1 MKARMTIWKNLANL
15 IKIMS
20 TTSVKLKFRESM
32 VEGKEG
38 RLFFQ
43 VIRNRCIRQIT
54 LPYMI
59 YPDEWSEDGRLAA
72 GSSGPDYIA
81 EIARGVSKDRDIME
95 RAVASLDARGD
106 YTADDVVEKYNE
118 MAGELQFTA
127 FTGHIIAHLRKMG
140 KDRTAGTYTS
150 AMNSF
155 MTFRK
160 GKRTFLNDMTDEEM
174 QLYQS
179 WLRNNGCGRNTISFY
194 MRILRAIYNRAV
206 ERGLIDD
213 EHPFRHVFTGY
224 EKTKKRAVSVSII
237 RKIKEL
243 DLPEG
248 RKSLRFARDIFLFSF
263 YTRGMS
269 FVDIAYLKKDNIRNG
284 FLVYRRRKT
293 GQQLTMKWE
302 PAMKKIA
309 ERYQSDSEYIFPI
322 VSGGDDDR
330 RKYNSAMVRVNK
342 ALKTIGTMLHLP
354 APLTMYVAR
363 HSWATAARVSN
374 IPISVISEGLGHD
387 SEETTQIYLAS
398 IDNSVVDKANSRII
412 GLLGE

>member
-1 MKARMTIWKNLANL
+1 MVTMN
-15 IKIMS
+15 
-20 TTSVKLKFRESM
+20 TTSVRLKFREST

-59 YPDEWSEDGRLAA
+59 YPGEWSGEGRLAA
-72 GSSGPDYIA
+72 GSGRPDYIA
-81 EIARGVSKDRDIME
+81 EIARGVSKDREIME

-106 YTADDVVEKYNE
+106 YTADDVVDKYNE
-118 MAGELQFTA
+118 MAGELQFTT

-140 KDRTAGTYTS
+140 NDRTAGTYTS
-150 AMNSF
+150 ALNSF
-155 MTFRK
+155 MTYRK
-160 GKRTFLNDMTDEEM
+160 DKRTFLNDMTDEEM
-174 QLYQS
+174 QLYQA

-194 MRILRAIYNRAV
+194 MRILRAIYNRGV
-206 ERGLIDD
+206 DKGLI
-213 EHPFRHVFTGY
+213 EQKNPFRHVFTGN
-224 EKTKKRAVSVSII
+224 EKTKKRAVSISVI

-269 FVDIAYLKKDNIRNG
+269 FVDIVYLKKSNIRNG

-309 ERYQSDSEYIFPI
+309 ERYRSDGEYIFPF
-322 VSGGDDDR
+322 VTGGGDD
-330 RKYNSAMVRVNK
+330 RKGYQNGMVRVNK
-342 ALKTIGTMLHLP
+342 ALKKIGVMLHLP
-354 APLTMYVAR
+354 EPLTMYVAR

-374 IPISVISEGLGHD
+374 IPIPVISEGLGHD

-398 IDNSVVDKANSRII
+398 IENSVVDKANSRII
-412 GLLGE
+412 GLLD

>member
-1 MKARMTIWKNLANL
+1 
-15 IKIMS
+15 MS

-72 GSSGPDYIA
+72 KSSRPDYVR
-81 EIARGVSKDRDIME
+81 EISQGLGKDREIME
-95 RAVASLDARGD
+95 RAVASLNARGD

-155 MTFRK
+155 MTYRK
-160 GKRTFLNDMTDEEM
+160 DKRTFLNDMTDEEM
-174 QLYQS
+174 QYYQS
-179 WLRNNGCGRNTISFY
+179 WLMGKGCGRNTISFY
-194 MRILRAIYNRAV
+194 MRILRAIYNRGV
-206 ERGLIDD
+206 DKGMIEQ
-213 EHPFRHVFTGY
+213 ENPFRHVFTGN
-224 EKTKKRAVSVSII
+224 EKTKKRAVSISVI

-243 DLPEG
+243 DLPER

-293 GQQLTMKWE
+293 GQLLTVKWE
-302 PAMKKIA
+302 PSMKKIA
-309 ERYQSDSEYIFPI
+309 ERYESGGEYIFPI

-398 IDNSVVDKANSRII
+398 IENSVVDKANSRII
-412 GLLGE
+412 GLLD

>member
-1 MKARMTIWKNLANL
+1 
-15 IKIMS
+15 
-20 TTSVKLKFRESM
+20 M

-59 YPDEWSEDGRLAA
+59 YPNEWIEDGRLAA
-72 GSSGPDYIA
+72 GSGRPDYIA
-81 EIARGVSKDRDIME
+81 EIARGISKDRGIME
-95 RAVASLDARGD
+95 KAVASLDARGD
-106 YTADDVVEKYNE
+106 YTADDVVDKYNE

-155 MTFRK
+155 MAFRK
-160 GKRTFLNDMTDEEM
+160 DKRTFLNDITDEEM

-179 WLRNNGCGRNTISFY
+179 WLRGNGCGRNTVSFY
-194 MRILRAIYNRAV
+194 MRILRAIYNRGV
-206 ERGLIDD
+206 DKGLI
-213 EHPFRHVFTGY
+213 EQENPFRHVFTGN
-224 EKTKKRAVSVSII
+224 EKTKKRAVSISVI

-243 DLPEG
+243 DLPER

-293 GQQLTMKWE
+293 GQLLTVKWE
-302 PAMKKIA
+302 PSMKKIA
-309 ERYQSDSEYIFPI
+309 ERYESGGEYIFPI

-398 IDNSVVDKANSRII
+398 IENSVVDKANSRII

>member
-1 MKARMTIWKNLANL
+1 
-15 IKIMS
+15 MS

-72 GSSGPDYIA
+72 KSSRPDYIA
-81 EIARGVSKDRDIME
+81 EIARGVSKDREIME
-95 RAVASLDARGD
+95 KAVASLDARGD
-106 YTADDVVEKYNE
+106 YTADDVVDKYNE
-118 MAGELQFTA
+118 LAGELQFTT

-140 KDRTAGTYTS
+140 NSRTADTYTS
-150 AMNSF
+150 ALNSF
-155 MTFRK
+155 MTYRK
-160 GKRTFLNDMTDEEM
+160 DKRTFLNDMTDEEM

-243 DLPEG
+243 ELPEG

-302 PAMKKIA
+302 LAMKKIA

-322 VSGGDDDR
+322 VAGGGDDR
-330 RKYNSAMVRVNK
+330 RLYYSAMARVNK
-342 ALKTIGTMLHLP
+342 ALKKIGAMLHLP
-354 APLTMYVAR
+354 EPLTMYVAR

-398 IDNSVVDKANSRII
+398 IENSVVDKANSRII

>member
-1 MKARMTIWKNLANL
+1 
-15 IKIMS
+15 
-20 TTSVKLKFRESM
+20 M

-43 VIRNRCIRQIT
+43 IIRNRCIRQIT

-59 YPDEWSEDGRLAA
+59 YPDEWGGEGHLAVGSGR
-72 GSSGPDYIA
+72 PDYIA
-81 EIARGVSKDRDIME
+81 EISRGVSKDKEIME
-95 RAVASLDARGD
+95 KAVASLDARGD

-118 MAGELQFTA
+118 MAGELQFTTI
-127 FTGHIIAHLRKMG
+127 TGHIIAHLRKMG
-140 KDRTAGTYTS
+140 NDRTADTYTS
-150 AMNSF
+150 ALNSF
-155 MTFRK
+155 MTYRK
-160 GKRTFLNDMTDEEM
+160 DKRTFLNDMTDEEM
-174 QLYQS
+174 QLYQA
-179 WLRNNGCGRNTISFY
+179 WLRGNGCGKNTISFY

-206 ERGLIDD
+206 DKGMIEQ
-213 EHPFRHVFTGY
+213 ENPFRHVFTGN
-224 EKTKKRAVSVSII
+224 EKTKKRAVSISVI

-243 DLPEG
+243 DLPER

-309 ERYQSDSEYIFPI
+309 ERYRSDGEYIFPI
-322 VSGGDDDR
+322 VAGGGDDR
-330 RKYNSAMVRVNK
+330 RLYYSAMARVNK
-342 ALKTIGTMLHLP
+342 ALKKIGVILNLP
-354 APLTMYVAR
+354 EPLTMYVAR

-398 IDNSVVDKANSRII
+398 IENSVVDKANSRII
-412 GLLGE
+412 GLLD

>member
-1 MKARMTIWKNLANL
+1 
-15 IKIMS
+15 MS
-20 TTSVKLKFRESM
+20 TTSVRLKFREST

-59 YPDEWSEDGRLAA
+59 YPDEWSGEGRLVA
-72 GSSGPDYIA
+72 GSGRHDYIA
-81 EIARGVSKDRDIME
+81 EIARGVSKDKEIME
-95 RAVASLDARGD
+95 KAVASLDARGD

-118 MAGELQFTA
+118 MAGELQFTT

-140 KDRTAGTYTS
+140 NSRTADTYTS

-155 MTFRK
+155 MTYRK
-160 GKRTFLNDMTDEEM
+160 DKRTFLNDMTDEEM

-206 ERGLIDD
+206 ERGLID
-213 EHPFRHVFTGY
+213 EGRPFRHVFTGY
-224 EKTKKRAVSVSII
+224 EKTKKRAVSISVI

-269 FVDIAYLKKDNIRNG
+269 FVDIVYLKKSNIRNG

-309 ERYQSDSEYIFPI
+309 EQYRSDSDYIFPF
-322 VSGGDDDR
+322 VTGGDDDR
-330 RKYNSAMVRVNK
+330 KGYQNGMVRVNK
-342 ALKTIGTMLHLP
+342 ALKKIGAMLHLP
-354 APLTMYVAR
+354 DPLTMYVAR

-398 IDNSVVDKANSRII
+398 IENSVVDKANSRII
-412 GLLGE
+412 GLLD

>member
-1 MKARMTIWKNLANL
+1 
-15 IKIMS
+15 
-20 TTSVKLKFRESM
+20 M

-72 GSSGPDYIA
+72 KSSRPDYIA
-81 EIARGVSKDRDIME
+81 EIARGVSKDREIME

-106 YTADDVVEKYNE
+106 YTADDVADKYNE
-118 MAGELQFTA
+118 MAGELQFTT
-127 FTGHIIAHLRKMG
+127 FTRHIIAHLRKMG
-140 KDRTAGTYTS
+140 NSRTADTYTS

-155 MTFRK
+155 MTYRMD
-160 GKRTFLNDMTDEEM
+160 KRTFLNDMTDEEM
-174 QLYQS
+174 QIYQS
-179 WLRNNGCGRNTISFY
+179 WLKVNGCGKNTISFY

-224 EKTKKRAVSVSII
+224 EKTKKRAVSVNVI

-243 DLPEG
+243 DLPER

-269 FVDIAYLKKDNIRNG
+269 FVDMCYLRRSDIRNG
-284 FLVYRRRKT
+284 VLTYQRKKT
-293 GQQLTMKWE
+293 GQLIRIRWE
-302 PAMKKIA
+302 PQLEEIVNRYAKECDGYLLPLVRKSSGNEYQQYKRSQHTLNNRLKAIGKK
-309 ERYQSDSEYIFPI
+309 
-322 VSGGDDDR
+322 
-330 RKYNSAMVRVNK
+330 
-342 ALKTIGTMLHLP
+342 LKLP
-354 APLTMYVAR
+354 DPLTMYVAR
-363 HSWATAARVSN
+363 HSWASTAKRMNVPLQ
-374 IPISVISEGLGHD
+374 IISDSMGHTSER
-387 SEETTQIYLAS
+387 TTQIYLAQIDADIIDETNAS
-398 IDNSVVDKANSRII
+398 IINFLESKHKK
-412 GLLGE
+412 

>member
-1 MKARMTIWKNLANL
+1 
-15 IKIMS
+15 MS
-20 TTSVKLKFRESM
+20 TTSVKLKFREST

-59 YPDEWSEDGRLAA
+59 YPDEWSGEGRLAA
-72 GSSGPDYIA
+72 GSGRPDYVR
-81 EIARGVSKDRDIME
+81 EISQGLGKDREIME
-95 RAVASLDARGD
+95 KAVASLDARGD

-118 MAGELQFTA
+118 MAGELQFTT

-140 KDRTAGTYTS
+140 NDRTADTYTS

-155 MTFRK
+155 MTYRK
-160 GKRTFLNDMTDEEM
+160 DKRTFLNDMTDEEM
-174 QLYQS
+174 QLYQA
-179 WLRNNGCGRNTISFY
+179 WLRGNGCGRNTISFY

-206 ERGLIDD
+206 ERGLID
-213 EHPFRHVFTGY
+213 EGHPFRHVFTGY
-224 EKTKKRAVSVSII
+224 EKTKKRAVSISII

-269 FVDIAYLKKDNIRNG
+269 FVDIVYLKKSNIRNG

-309 ERYQSDSEYIFPI
+309 ERYESDPF
-322 VSGGDDDR
+322 VDGVGDD
-330 RKYNSAMVRVNK
+330 RKGYQNGMVRVNK
-342 ALKTIGTMLHLP
+342 ALKKIGVMLNLP
-354 APLTMYVAR
+354 EPLTMYVAR

-398 IDNSVVDKANSRII
+398 IENSVVDKANSRII
-412 GLLGE
+412 GLLD

>member
-1 MKARMTIWKNLANL
+1 
-15 IKIMS
+15 MS

-72 GSSGPDYIA
+72 GSSRPDYIA
-81 EIARGVSKDRDIME
+81 EIARGVSKDREIME
-95 RAVASLDARGD
+95 KAVASLDARGD

-118 MAGELQFTA
+118 MAGELQFTT

-140 KDRTAGTYTS
+140 NSRTAETYTS

-155 MTFRK
+155 MTYRK
-160 GKRTFLNDMTDEEM
+160 DKRTFLNDMTDEEM

-179 WLRNNGCGRNTISFY
+179 WLRNNGCGKNTISFY

-206 ERGLIDD
+206 ERGLID
-213 EHPFRHVFTGY
+213 EGHPFRHVFTGY
-224 EKTKKRAVSVSII
+224 EKTKKRAVSISVI

-269 FVDIAYLKKDNIRNG
+269 FVDIVYLKKDNIRNG

-322 VSGGDDDR
+322 VAGGGDD
-330 RKYNSAMVRVNK
+330 RKLYYSAMARVNK
-342 ALKTIGTMLHLP
+342 ALKQIGVMLHLP
-354 APLTMYVAR
+354 EPLTMYVAR

-398 IDNSVVDKANSRII
+398 IENSVVDKANSRII

>member
-1 MKARMTIWKNLANL
+1 
-15 IKIMS
+15 MS

-72 GSSGPDYIA
+72 KSSRPDYIA
-81 EIARGVSKDRDIME
+81 EIARGVSKDREIME
-95 RAVASLDARGD
+95 KAVASLDARGD
-106 YTADDVVEKYNE
+106 YTADDVVDKYNE
-118 MAGELQFTA
+118 LAGELQFTT

-140 KDRTAGTYTS
+140 NSRTADTYTS
-150 AMNSF
+150 ALNSF
-155 MTFRK
+155 MTYRK
-160 GKRTFLNDMTDEEM
+160 DKRTFLNDMTDEEM

-179 WLRNNGCGRNTISFY
+179 WLRGNGCGRNTISFY

-243 DLPEG
+243 ELPEG

-302 PAMKKIA
+302 LAMKKIA

-322 VSGGDDDR
+322 VAGGGDDR
-330 RKYNSAMVRVNK
+330 RLYYSAMARVNK
-342 ALKTIGTMLHLP
+342 ALKKIGAMLHLP
-354 APLTMYVAR
+354 EPLTMYVAR

-398 IDNSVVDKANSRII
+398 IENSVVDKANSRII

>member
-1 MKARMTIWKNLANL
+1 
-15 IKIMS
+15 
-20 TTSVKLKFRESM
+20 M

-59 YPDEWSEDGRLAA
+59 LPDEWSEEGRLAV
-72 GSSGPDYIA
+72 GSGRPDYIE
-81 EIARGVSKDRDIME
+81 EISQGLGKDRGIME
-95 RAVASLDARGD
+95 KAVASLDVRGD

-118 MAGELQFTA
+118 MAGELQFTT

-179 WLRNNGCGRNTISFY
+179 WLMGNGCGRNTVSFY
-194 MRILRAIYNRAV
+194 MRILRAIYNRGV
-206 ERGLIDD
+206 DKGLI
-213 EHPFRHVFTGY
+213 EQGNPFRHVFTGN
-224 EKTKKRAVSVSII
+224 EKTKKRAVSINVI

-243 DLPEG
+243 DLPER

-293 GQQLTMKWE
+293 GQLLTVKWE
-302 PAMKKIA
+302 PSMKKIA
-309 ERYQSDSEYIFPI
+309 ERYESGGEYIFPI

-398 IDNSVVDKANSRII
+398 IENSVVDKANRRII

>member
-1 MKARMTIWKNLANL
+1 
-15 IKIMS
+15 MS

-59 YPDEWSEDGRLAA
+59 YPDEWSEDGRLAV
-72 GSSGPDYIA
+72 GSSRPDYIA
-81 EIARGVSKDRDIME
+81 EMARGVSKDREIME

-118 MAGELQFTA
+118 MAGELQFTT
-127 FTGHIIAHLRKMG
+127 FTRHIIAHMRKMG
-140 KDRTAGTYTS
+140 NSRTADTYTS

-155 MTFRK
+155 MTYRK
-160 GKRTFLNDMTDEEM
+160 DKRTFLNDMTDEEM

-179 WLRNNGCGRNTISFY
+179 WLRGNGCGRNTISFY

-243 DLPEG
+243 ELPEG

-322 VSGGDDDR
+322 VAGGGDDR
-330 RKYNSAMVRVNK
+330 RLYYSAMARVNK
-342 ALKTIGTMLHLP
+342 ALKKIGVMLNLP
-354 APLTMYVAR
+354 EPLTMYVAR

-398 IDNSVVDKANSRII
+398 IENSVVDKANSRII

>member
-1 MKARMTIWKNLANL
+1 
-15 IKIMS
+15 MS
-20 TTSVKLKFRESM
+20 TTSVKLKFREST

-59 YPDEWSEDGRLAA
+59 YPDEWSGEGRLAV
-72 GSSGPDYIA
+72 GSSRPDYIA
-81 EIARGVSKDRDIME
+81 EIARGVFKDREIME
-95 RAVASLDARGD
+95 RTVASLDAHGD

-118 MAGELQFTA
+118 MAGELQFTT

-140 KDRTAGTYTS
+140 NSRTADTYTS

-155 MTFRK
+155 MTYRK
-160 GKRTFLNDMTDEEM
+160 DKRTFLNDMTDEEM
-174 QLYQS
+174 QLYQA
-179 WLRNNGCGRNTISFY
+179 WLRDNGCGRNTISFY

-213 EHPFRHVFTGY
+213 GHPFRHVFTGY
-224 EKTKKRAVSVSII
+224 EKTKKRAVSISVI

-269 FVDIAYLKKDNIRNG
+269 FVDIVYLKKDNIRNG

-309 ERYQSDSEYIFPI
+309 ERYRSDSDYIFPF
-322 VSGGDDDR
+322 VAGGDD
-330 RKYNSAMVRVNK
+330 RKGYQSGMARVNK
-342 ALKTIGTMLHLP
+342 ALKKIGAMLHLP
-354 APLTMYVAR
+354 EPLTMYVAR

-398 IDNSVVDKANSRII
+398 IENSVVDKANSRII

>member
-1 MKARMTIWKNLANL
+1 
-15 IKIMS
+15 MS

-59 YPDEWSEDGRLAA
+59 YPDEWSEDGRLVA
-72 GSSGPDYIA
+72 GSGRPDYIA
-81 EIARGVSKDRDIME
+81 EIARGIGKDRGIME
-95 RAVASLDARGD
+95 KAVASLDARGD

-118 MAGELQFTA
+118 MAGELQFTV

-160 GKRTFLNDMTDEEM
+160 DKRTFLNDMTDEEM

-179 WLRNNGCGRNTISFY
+179 WLRGNGCGRNTVSFY
-194 MRILRAIYNRAV
+194 MRILRAIYNRGV
-206 ERGLIDD
+206 EKGLID
-213 EHPFRHVFTGY
+213 EGHPFRHVFTGN
-224 EKTKKRAVSVSII
+224 EKTKKRAVSISVI

-243 DLPEG
+243 DLPER

-309 ERYQSDSEYIFPI
+309 ERYESESEYIFPI
-322 VSGGDDDR
+322 VSGGGDDR
-330 RKYNSAMVRVNK
+330 RKYNSAMVRVNT
-342 ALKTIGTMLHLP
+342 ALKKIGNMLHLP
-354 APLTMYVAR
+354 EPLAMYVAR

-398 IDNSVVDKANSRII
+398 IESSVVDKANSRII

>member
-1 MKARMTIWKNLANL
+1 
-15 IKIMS
+15 
-20 TTSVKLKFRESM
+20 M

-72 GSSGPDYIA
+72 GSSRPDYIA
-81 EIARGVSKDRDIME
+81 EIARGVSKDREIME
-95 RAVASLDARGD
+95 KAVASLDARGD

-118 MAGELQFTA
+118 MAGELQFTT

-140 KDRTAGTYTS
+140 NSRTAETYTS

-155 MTFRK
+155 MTYRK
-160 GKRTFLNDMTDEEM
+160 DKRTFLNDMTDEEM

-179 WLRNNGCGRNTISFY
+179 WLRNNGCGKNTISFY

-206 ERGLIDD
+206 ERGLID
-213 EHPFRHVFTGY
+213 EGHPFRHVFTGY
-224 EKTKKRAVSVSII
+224 EKTKKRAVSISVI

-269 FVDIAYLKKDNIRNG
+269 FVDIVYLKKDNIRNG

-322 VSGGDDDR
+322 VAGGGDD
-330 RKYNSAMVRVNK
+330 RKLYYSAMARVNK
-342 ALKTIGTMLHLP
+342 ALKQIGVMLHLP
-354 APLTMYVAR
+354 EPLTMYVAR

-398 IDNSVVDKANSRII
+398 IENSVVDKANSRII

>member
-1 MKARMTIWKNLANL
+1 
-15 IKIMS
+15 
-20 TTSVKLKFRESM
+20 M
-32 VEGKEG
+32 VEEKEG

-59 YPDEWSEDGRLAA
+59 YPNEWSEDGRLTA
-72 GSSGPDYIA
+72 GSSRPDYIT
-81 EIARGVSKDRDIME
+81 EIARGISKDREIME
-95 RAVASLDARGD
+95 KAVVSLDARGD

-155 MTFRK
+155 MAFRK
-160 GKRTFLNDMTDEEM
+160 DKRTFLNDITDEEM

-179 WLRNNGCGRNTISFY
+179 WLMGNGCGRNTVSFY
-194 MRILRAIYNRAV
+194 MRILRAIYNRGV
-206 ERGLIDD
+206 DKGLI
-213 EHPFRHVFTGY
+213 EQENPFRHVFTGN
-224 EKTKKRAVSVSII
+224 EKTKKRAVSINVI

-243 DLPEG
+243 DLPER

-293 GQQLTMKWE
+293 GQLLTVKWE
-302 PAMKKIA
+302 PSMKKIA
-309 ERYQSDSEYIFPI
+309 ERYESGCEYIFPI

-398 IDNSVVDKANSRII
+398 IENSVVDKANSRII

>member
-1 MKARMTIWKNLANL
+1 
-15 IKIMS
+15 MS

-59 YPDEWSEDGRLAA
+59 YPDEWSEDGRLSAK
-72 GSSGPDYIA
+72 SSRPDYVR
-81 EIARGVSKDRDIME
+81 EISQGLGKDKEIME
-95 RAVASLDARGD
+95 KAVASLDVRGD

-140 KDRTAGTYTS
+140 NDRTADTYTS

-155 MTFRK
+155 MTYRND
-160 GKRTFLNDMTDEEM
+160 KRTFLNDMTDEEM

-213 EHPFRHVFTGY
+213 EHPFRHVFTGN
-224 EKTKKRAVSVSII
+224 EKTKKRAVSISVI

-243 DLPEG
+243 DLPER

-309 ERYQSDSEYIFPI
+309 ERYQSDSEYIFPF
-322 VSGGDDDR
+322 VTGGGDD
-330 RKYNSAMVRVNK
+330 RKGYQSGMARVNK
-342 ALKTIGTMLHLP
+342 ALKKIGAMLHLP
-354 APLTMYVAR
+354 EPLTMYVAR

-398 IDNSVVDKANSRII
+398 IENSVVDKANSRII
-412 GLLGE
+412 GLLD

>member
-1 MKARMTIWKNLANL
+1 MTIWKNLANL

-59 YPDEWSEDGRLAA
+59 YPDEWSEDGRLAV
-72 GSSGPDYIA
+72 GSSRPDYIA
-81 EIARGVSKDRDIME
+81 EIARGVSKDREIME
-95 RAVASLDARGD
+95 KAVASLDARGD
-106 YTADDVVEKYNE
+106 YTADDVVDKYNE
-118 MAGELQFTA
+118 LAGELQFTT
-127 FTGHIIAHLRKMG
+127 FTGHIIVHLRKMG
-140 KDRTAGTYTS
+140 NSRTADTYTS
-150 AMNSF
+150 ALNSF
-155 MTFRK
+155 MTYRK
-160 GKRTFLNDMTDEEM
+160 DKRTFLNDMTDEEM

-179 WLRNNGCGRNTISFY
+179 WLRNNGCGKNTISFY

-206 ERGLIDD
+206 ERGLID
-213 EHPFRHVFTGY
+213 EGHPFRHVFTGY
-224 EKTKKRAVSVSII
+224 EKTKKRAVSISII

-269 FVDIAYLKKDNIRNG
+269 FVDIVYLKKSNIRNG

-322 VSGGDDDR
+322 VAGGGDDR
-330 RKYNSAMVRVNK
+330 RLYYSAMARVNK
-342 ALKTIGTMLHLP
+342 ALKQIGVMLNLP
-354 APLTMYVAR
+354 EPLTMYVAR

-398 IDNSVVDKANSRII
+398 IENSVVDKANSRII

>member
-1 MKARMTIWKNLANL
+1 
-15 IKIMS
+15 MS
-20 TTSVKLKFRESM
+20 TTSVKLKFREST

-72 GSSGPDYIA
+72 KSSRPDYVR
-81 EIARGVSKDRDIME
+81 EISQGLGKDREIME
-95 RAVASLDARGD
+95 RAVASLNARGD

-118 MAGELQFTA
+118 MAGELQFTT

-140 KDRTAGTYTS
+140 NDRTADTYTS
-150 AMNSF
+150 ALNSF
-155 MTFRK
+155 MTYRK
-160 GKRTFLNDMTDEEM
+160 DKRTFLNDMTDEEM

-243 DLPEG
+243 ELPEG

-269 FVDIAYLKKDNIRNG
+269 FVDIAYLKKSNIRNG

-322 VSGGDDDR
+322 VAGGGDDR
-330 RKYNSAMVRVNK
+330 RLYYSAMARVNK
-342 ALKTIGTMLHLP
+342 ALKKIGVMLHLP
-354 APLTMYVAR
+354 EPLTMYVAR

-398 IDNSVVDKANSRII
+398 IENSVVDKANSRII
-412 GLLGE
+412 GLLD